1 MFNFQPFFEKH
12 HIEYVT
18 RGPNVAQGNINIQC
32 PFCAASDPSHHLGV
46 HLETGKW
53 GCWRRADHRGIKP
66 HRLIRALLR
75 CSPGEAAT
83 IAGTTGPELGEF
95 DQYVASWF
103 QDPEIVYDAK
113 ILTFPRN
120 FTSLADGMFVHRY
133 YQYLEKRGYSEED
146 IMELAIE
153 YDLHF
158 CLTGEWKD
166 RLIFPVYSPEGLVSW
181 TGRSIHPDEKVRYK
195 SLSLEESVLNIKHT
209 IFNYV
214 NYADLVGERGGTLV
228 ITEGPFDAMRVD
240 WLGYQDGI
248 RGTCLFG
255 TSISEAQV
263 MILSEIA
270 PKFSRT
276 VILFDNATLDAA
288 LHVASEL
295 SFIPVEVDMVP
306 PGLDDPAEMSLTQV
320 RALGKNN

>member
-18 RGPNVAQGNINIQC
+18 RGPNVASGNINIQC

-46 HLETGKW
+46 SLETGKW

-75 CSPGEAAT
+75 CSPAEAAT

-95 DQYVASWF
+95 DNYVASWF
-103 QDPEIVYDAK
+103 QDPEIIEDAK
-113 ILTFPRN
+113 ILTLPREIQ
-120 FTSLADGMFVHRY
+120 FLGDSGMSMRFIS
-133 YQYLEKRGYSEED
+133 YLKGRGYDAQEID
-146 IMELAIE
+146 ELAIE
-153 YDLHF
+153 YDLHY

-166 RLIFPVYSPEGLVSW
+166 RLIFPVHSTRGLVSW
-181 TGRSIHPDEKVRYK
+181 TGRSIHPDEKIRYK

-209 IFNYV
+209 LFNFV
-214 NYADLVGERGGTLV
+214 DLIGESRDTLV

-240 WLGYQDGI
+240 YLGYEDDI
-248 RGTCLFG
+248 RSTCLFG
-255 TSISEAQV
+255 TSISEQQV
-263 MILSEIA
+263 LLLSEISS
-270 PKFSRT
+270 FYSRK

-295 SFIPVEVDMVP
+295 SMLSVEVDMLPAGV
-306 PGLDDPAEMSLTQV
+306 DDPAEMSLSQV
-320 RALGKNN
+320 RALSKKN